1 MSLASALVPTESN
14 ELISHETPQVTI
26 FYDVFI
32 KTLIIIKVALLF
44 TSVVPMILAD
54 SPTLLGP
61 DPHRLL

>member
-1 MSLASALVPTESN
+1 MSLTRAFVPTESN
-14 ELISHETPQVTI
+14 ELISHETLQVTI

-54 SPTLLGP
+54 CPTLLGP